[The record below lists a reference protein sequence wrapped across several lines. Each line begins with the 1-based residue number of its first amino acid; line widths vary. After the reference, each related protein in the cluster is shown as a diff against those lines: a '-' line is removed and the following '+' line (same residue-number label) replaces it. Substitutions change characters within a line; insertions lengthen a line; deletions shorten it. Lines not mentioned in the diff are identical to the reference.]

1 MLFCSLF
8 TQNNRCCCTHLSNC
22 VTALPVGMI
31 QGFDHAYYVN
41 RKSLATRS
49 RPAFVRFPVPE
60 KKNPLIQLCNSLS
73 PYSPNQYLVVT
84 FTHLHSRLF
93 LFLQPEE
100 WPANPDDFMDLFQ
113 LDTNL
118 LFSESSNGGSPD
130 AGMNDISS
138 SLISNLQNGF
148 SSSSSY
154 ATGELGMM
162 ANLGLPEQAMSPLS
176 SLSSDQEFHGFPG
189 SSAGSL
195 EDDGE
200 DEFMGDASPEMAA
213 AVVPT
218 VAVEQPAVT
227 TIKMDLLEDDG
238 MAEFNEFE
246 RCVAEQQQQQQQL
259 QGALSSA
266 ASDSGLSSDNLDL

>member
-1 MLFCSLF
+1 
-8 TQNNRCCCTHLSNC
+8 
-22 VTALPVGMI
+22 
-31 QGFDHAYYVN
+31 
-41 RKSLATRS
+41 
-49 RPAFVRFPVPE
+49 
-60 KKNPLIQLCNSLS
+60 
-73 PYSPNQYLVVT
+73 
-84 FTHLHSRLF
+84 
-93 LFLQPEE
+93 
-100 WPANPDDFMDLFQ
+100 MDLFQ

-148 SSSSSY
+148 GSSY

-218 VAVEQPAVT
+218 VAVEQPEL
-227 TIKMDLLEDDG
+227 TIKMDLPEDEG

-246 RCVAEQQQQQQQL
+246 RCVAEQQQQQQQ
-259 QGALSSA
+259 QGALSSS